1 MTDLTAFA
9 EYDDFMAYAE
19 TTLPRPTFDHLN
31 AGALTNWTRE
41 ENRRAYDR
49 WTIRK
54 RLLVDVADT
63 DLSTTVVG
71 NRVEMPI
78 LLAPSAFHKFV
89 HPEGEVATA
98 RAAKAMGTTMC
109 LSTLS
114 STPLEE
120 VAATG
125 VDCWLQLQIHKDRG
139 LTTELVDRA
148 AAAGYKGIAFTV
160 DAPNYGLKPSDRRSE
175 IHLPAGVQIANLI
188 DRKTLPHY
196 TTGDDLMK
204 YMWDEMAQDV
214 TWEDA
219 AWLADYSS
227 LPVIAKGVLS
237 GEEAD
242 NAIDAG
248 MAAIIVSNQGGR
260 QIDGDPATLD
270 VLPEVVESVD
280 GRVEVLVD
288 GGVRT
293 GAHVFKALALGA
305 RAVLLGRPQYWGLAV
320 GGEDGLKK
328 MLDIFREGLENTMQ
342 LAGTKTVA
350 DITSERI
357 RPAAR

>member
-1 MTDLTAFA
+1 MTDLTRFA

-19 TTLPRPTFDHLN
+19 ATLPQPTFNHLN
-31 AGALTNWTRE
+31 AGALTNWTRD

-49 WTIRK
+49 WVIRK
-54 RLLVDVADT
+54 RLLVDVSDT
-63 DLSTTVVG
+63 DLSTTVLG
-71 NRVEMPI
+71 TRVEMPV

-89 HPEGEVATA
+89 HPDGELATA

-114 STPLEE
+114 STPLED

-175 IHLPAGVQIANLI
+175 IHLPTGVQIANLI

-196 TTGDDLMK
+196 STGEDLMK

-214 TWEDA
+214 TWDDA
-219 AWLADYSS
+219 AWLCDYSP

-237 GEEAD
+237 GVDAE
-242 NAIDAG
+242 NAITAG

-270 VLPEVVESVD
+270 VLPEVLDAVD

-293 GAHVFKALALGA
+293 GAHVFKALAIGA

-320 GGEDGLKK
+320 GGEEGLKH
-328 MLDIFREGLENTMQ
+328 MLGVFREGLENTMQ
-342 LAGTKTVA
+342 LAGVKRVA
-350 DITSERI
+350 DVQRDLVM
-357 RPAAR
+357 PAPR